1 MFRSLLNLIRAFRRR
16 EVHRRFFEADRK
28 AFYEKIYKNNPET
41 RVLTGPFSGMAYLN
55 TADFG
60 PIAPKW
66 LGSYETEIQ
75 DMVGDLCRRGYA
87 IVANVGS
94 AEGYYAV
101 GFARANTA
109 SRVFAFEIDPFARR
123 ALARL
128 AEMNGI
134 ADRIEIRDRCTWNVL
149 NDLQSDKLLLFV
161 DIEGAEMDLLDPGRC
176 DALRRFDIL
185 AELHQPGEAGNK
197 INIEETISDR
207 FAATHDIRR
216 RQQTNRS
223 EWIAANRHV
232 WDKRLSEEEVD
243 RATNEF
249 RTGNQVWLWLK
260 IKNHREKS
268 LGNR

>member
-149 NDLQSDKLLLFV
+149 NDLQSDKLLLCG